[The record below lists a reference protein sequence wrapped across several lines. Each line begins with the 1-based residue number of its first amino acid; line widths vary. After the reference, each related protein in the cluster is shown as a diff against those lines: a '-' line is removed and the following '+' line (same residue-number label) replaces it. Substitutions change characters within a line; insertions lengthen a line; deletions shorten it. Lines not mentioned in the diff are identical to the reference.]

1 MEIVGIG
8 TDLVEVARIKAFA
21 EKQNAL
27 ERIFSEEE
35 IAYCRARKNCYQ
47 HLAVRFA
54 AKEAVYKALPFDGFA
69 FKDIQ
74 VANLENG
81 RPQVRVNDKRMDGLA
96 VQISLSHTDEYACA
110 MVVVQR

>member
-35 IAYCRARKNCYQ
+35 IA
-47 HLAVRFA
+47 
-54 AKEAVYKALPFDGFA
+54 
-69 FKDIQ
+69 
-74 VANLENG
+74 
-81 RPQVRVNDKRMDGLA
+81 
-96 VQISLSHTDEYACA
+96 
-110 MVVVQR
+110 